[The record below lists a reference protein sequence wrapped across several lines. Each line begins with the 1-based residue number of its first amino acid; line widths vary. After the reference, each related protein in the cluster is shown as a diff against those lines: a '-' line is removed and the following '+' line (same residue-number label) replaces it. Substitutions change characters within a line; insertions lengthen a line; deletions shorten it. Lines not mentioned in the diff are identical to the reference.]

1 MTHWQEVCK
10 RLFPEGHA
18 VVCDNDVLSGSARAG
33 AREIAVIGCA
43 NQAYI
48 GVEMALALARAV
60 LDVLRDHPG
69 RPILLMID
77 TLGQRL
83 SRRDEL
89 LGINGYLAHLG
100 LCLELART
108 RGHRII
114 SLAYG
119 EAVSGGFLAS
129 GMLADAT
136 YALHV
141 ARIQVMNLPAM
152 ARITRIPLERLEA
165 LSRTS
170 PVFAPGVEN
179 FHRLG
184 GISAV
189 WSGRLAAQLC
199 AALEDT
205 GTADNRRALGSER
218 GGRTHA
224 GKAALRVRTDD

>member
-1 MTHWQEVCK
+1 
-10 RLFPEGHA
+10 
-18 VVCDNDVLSGSARAG
+18 
-33 AREIAVIGCA
+33 
-43 NQAYI
+43 
-48 GVEMALALARAV
+48 
-60 LDVLRDHPG
+60 
-69 RPILLMID
+69 
-77 TLGQRL
+77 
-83 SRRDEL
+83 
-89 LGINGYLAHLG
+89 
-100 LCLELART
+100 
-108 RGHRII
+108 
-114 SLAYG
+114 
-119 EAVSGGFLAS
+119 
-129 GMLADAT
+129 
-136 YALHV
+136 V